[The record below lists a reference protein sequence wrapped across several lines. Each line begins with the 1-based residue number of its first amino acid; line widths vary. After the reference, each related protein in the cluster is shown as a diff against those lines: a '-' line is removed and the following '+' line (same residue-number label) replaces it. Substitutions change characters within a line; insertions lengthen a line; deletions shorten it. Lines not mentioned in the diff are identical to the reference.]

1 MNDWNL
7 QSRSRHCAACQRQ
20 FADKE
25 PYHTLLFDEKGEFQ
39 REDLCDACWQQ
50 REQDG
55 DSSRKGFV
63 SYWQGIY
70 EAPPPPRPDAIQ
82 KENAET
88 LLRKLI
94 ERNDP
99 AHGPACYILA
109 AMLERKRLLKVKEQI
124 TRDNQRV
131 FIYEQPRTGDIFT
144 IADPDLQLN
153 QLDAVQQDVSDLLEH
168 GLNPPPDTAPPA
180 EQAAPTQLSAD
191 AGESAGASSAEAE
204 SLPSDSP
211 APAAR

>member
-20 FADKE
+20 FVDKE

-39 REDLCDACWQQ
+39 REDLCDVCWQQ

-55 DSSRKGFV
+55 ASSRKGFV

-124 TRDNQRV
+124 IRDNQRV

-144 IADPDLQLN
+144 IADPDLQLD

-168 GLNPPPDTAPPA
+168 GLNPPPDAAPTA
-180 EQAAPTQLSAD
+180 EQAAPTRSPDTAGAWTAADSAD
-191 AGESAGASSAEAE
+191 DTP
-204 SLPSDSP
+204 LPSDPP
-211 APAAR
+211 ATAAR